1 MGKLKKHFNGHSFVT
16 LANPNITRLDQV
28 SPRAEADLWARA
40 MRIRDDLYFEG
51 DSSRILISAV
61 DGAAAGQSE
70 PTVRVNVVDM
80 NKRLPGTT
88 FVDAVKADM
97 YGPLK
102 GFMSEN
108 KKRELICTF
117 GQNARCYREAA
128 KDAVVPNHMVI
139 TSTGQAGFTG
149 CWREQD
155 EQEMWAL
162 QSQIRGVLSAATSA
176 QGFSIFMDC
185 GLISGASVI
194 EREIHILP
202 HAAPNATRHNLND
215 IIKHEYYGFAY
226 GDQDR
231 KIEFMNNHPTIAKVY
246 KALRFGLNPA

>member
-1 MGKLKKHFNGHSFVT
+1 MGTLNKHFNGHSLVT
-16 LANPNITRLDQV
+16 IANPKITRLDQA
-28 SPRAEADLWARA
+28 STQAEAKLWAQA
-40 MRIRDDLYFEG
+40 MKIRDDMYFEG
-51 DSSRILISAV
+51 ESSRILISAV
-61 DGAAAGQSE
+61 DGAAAGQ
-70 PTVRVNVVDM
+70 TDQQVRVNVVDM

-97 YGPLK
+97 YGQLK
-102 GFMSEN
+102 GFIPGN
-108 KKRELICTF
+108 KERELMFTF
-117 GQNARCYREAA
+117 GQHAQCFREAA
-128 KDAVVPNHMVI
+128 EDAIVPNHMVI

-185 GLISGASVI
+185 GLISGVSVVD
-194 EREIHILP
+194 REIHILP

-215 IIKHEYYGFAY
+215 IIKHAYYGFAY
-226 GDQDR
+226 CDQDR
-231 KIEFMNNHPTIAKVY
+231 KIAFMNNHPTIAKVY
-246 KALRFGLNPA
+246 KALRFGMNPA